1 MTRGSA
7 DVIGEDADT
16 PLHFLQHK
24 QLTYTSMYN
33 ISIQTMLHTTRTLLP
48 AICKILKPIQNK
60 PTEGSLSKVAHA

>member
-33 ISIQTMLHTTRTLLP
+33 ISIQTMFNTTRALLD
-48 AICKILKPIQNK
+48 LKSVK
-60 PTEGSLSKVAHA
+60 Y